1 MIGVEENFLKELHLT
16 EGRNTGFKKILD
28 AIKANGSPLPEFETD
43 EYHDYFVS
51 RFFIHDG
58 FYNSFG
64 ETFSGD
70 ETKRSGSTTTKTTI
84 KTTTKTTT
92 KREKTELVIELIRE
106 NPEISVSDVALKLNI
121 SQDGARYHL
130 NKLKKQGVIHHEGP
144 TNGGRWIIDIPV

>member
-1 MIGVEENFLKELHLT
+1 M
-16 EGRNTGFKKILD
+16 
-28 AIKANGSPLPEFETD
+28 
-43 EYHDYFVS
+43 S

-58 FYNSFG
+58 FYDSFT
-64 ETFSGD
+64 EAFSGD
-70 ETKRSGSTTTKTTI
+70 EAKRPGS
-84 KTTTKTTT
+84 TTTKTTT

-130 NKLKKQGVIHHEGP
+130 NKVKKQGVIHHEGP